1 MISVSAV
8 SEHLH
13 DRRNLTMDFL
23 SSLDFFTGVD
33 VWICAG
39 VGAVVGWL
47 MGRFLM
53 KGGGFGWIFNILI
66 GIVGGIAGGL
76 FFDWINILDLGDL
89 LDPAVAGA
97 IGAAVFLGIG
107 ELIHR

>member
-1 MISVSAV
+1 
-8 SEHLH
+8 
-13 DRRNLTMDFL
+13 MDFL
-23 SSLDFFTGVD
+23 SSLDFFMGVD
-33 VWICAG
+33 VWVCVI

-47 MGRFLM
+47 MGQFWM
-53 KGGGFGWIFNILI
+53 KGGGFGLILNIVI
-66 GIVGGIAGGL
+66 GIVGAIVGGL

-107 ELIHR
+107 ELIRR